1 MALRRILAGLLTA
14 GLTLTVLA
22 VGGSAQADE
31 IGNEG
36 CTPGYW
42 KQSQH
47 FDSWQEYD
55 PTDTLY
61 VFFQNHDVPPVSV
74 FDGTS
79 SEIAA
84 YGSKTALQGL
94 QLKGGKGVTGA
105 TEILLRAS
113 VAAFLNAATEELG
126 YPYRRFNDAEFGIW
140 THVHNALVSGDRA
153 KILELAAVLDKANNL
168 GCPLS

>member
-1 MALRRILAGLLTA
+1 MAKGRMLAVLMSAGLA
-14 GLTLTVLA
+14 FTLLQ
-22 VGGSAQADE
+22 GGSAQATA

-42 KQSQH
+42 KQTQH
-47 FDSWQEYD
+47 FDSWQEYK
-55 PTDTLY
+55 PTETLY
-61 VFFQNHDVPPVSV
+61 VFFQNKEIPPASV

-79 SEIAA
+79 PEIAA
-84 YGSKTALQGL
+84 FGSLTAVQGL
-94 QLKGGKGVTGA
+94 QLKGGPGVTGA

-126 YPYRRFNDAEFGIW
+126 YPYRRFNDNAFGIW
-140 THVHNALVSGDRA
+140 THVHDALVSGDRDQ
-153 KILELAAVLDKANNL
+153 ILALATTLDTANNL